1 MNTGDEFFL
10 AIYTELPTIAQ
21 HVTTL
26 GYIPGCFTLNGSENQ
41 SMCVPVCA
49 LMILDKQCGTLK
61 QQKHALSAPI
71 LIEYILC
78 GLYPII
84 RDRNNSYGKVQ
95 IVIREV
101 ICCLIYAL
109 KFVI

>member
-26 GYIPGCFTLNGSENQ
+26 GYIPGCFIRNGSENQ

-49 LMILDKQCGTLK
+49 LMILDQQCVTLK

-78 GLYPII
+78 GLYSII
-84 RDRNNSYGKVQ
+84 RDRNNSNGKVQ

-101 ICCLIYAL
+101 ICYLIYAL